1 MKAVT
6 ITVVDQLEDPVP
18 LVARVALFQDGALV
32 TYQTTDALGVCD
44 FVLEEGTYIA
54 RVLLTDGIYEAP
66 RPVSV
71 EVGDEG
77 NDFEITVE
85 RTVYPAVADPSIC
98 VLGGALR
105 VFSGGEVVIGLLQ
118 VGRAGVLNGS
128 SLSLFVPDTYTL
140 RFQPDTPQEVL
151 LPRKF
156 RYSVTSPHMAAWEIV
171 VPDASSAVLQD
182 VLFPLLTGIT
192 VETPAVSVAVEET
205 EDVSYSE
212 VYTSGLVI
220 DPAEEDSVIDQ
231 DLAEEDETSGITFKS
246 SDDAVMTVSKSDGK
260 IRITG
265 VSPGTATIYAEI
277 TQIFDVIG
285 AVEQILDIVSVEV
298 TA

>member
-1 MKAVT
+1 
-6 ITVVDQLEDPVP
+6 
-18 LVARVALFQDGALV
+18 
-32 TYQTTDALGVCD
+32 
-44 FVLEEGTYIA
+44 
-54 RVLLTDGIYEAP
+54 
-66 RPVSV
+66 
-71 EVGDEG
+71 
-77 NDFEITVE
+77 
-85 RTVYPAVADPSIC
+85 
-98 VLGGALR
+98 
-105 VFSGGEVVIGLLQ
+105 
-118 VGRAGVLNGS
+118 
-128 SLSLFVPDTYTL
+128 
-140 RFQPDTPQEVL
+140 
-151 LPRKF
+151 
-156 RYSVTSPHMAAWEIV
+156 
-171 VPDASSAVLQD
+171 